1 MSAIGAVNNGEGEH
15 HFSIFIFI
23 FYYFRFHHCR
33 LRCITDI
40 ATFKGI
46 YYY

>member
-15 HFSIFIFI
+15 HFSFF
-23 FYYFRFHHCR
+23 FFFRFHHCR
-33 LRCITDI
+33 LRFITDI